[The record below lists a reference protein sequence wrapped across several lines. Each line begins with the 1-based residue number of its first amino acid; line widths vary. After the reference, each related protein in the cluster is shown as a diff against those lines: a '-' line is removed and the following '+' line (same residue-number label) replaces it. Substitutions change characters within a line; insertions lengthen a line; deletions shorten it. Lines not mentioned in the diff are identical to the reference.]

1 MVFQHVLCLC
11 FSSSLAC
18 HGAVMMQAP
27 FQGSQPLQAGDA
39 SQQQE
44 ASGEDAGQDSSMQ
57 EDGAFP
63 GGMFTVEG
71 HALMVPHSQGGHVL
85 QQHLPRMASSF
96 SSEAFLP
103 SGLPSAT
110 SHGYDPALPNFM
122 SAIGNFMGPQTPQS
136 SNPLQLDSTTQS
148 PNGLAMPGL
157 HPATGPIGH
166 GQGQGTLPGGQMEN
180 DNQVAMGHG
189 LQEQQQQQGGV
200 VGGGN
205 GVMGGHQSSER
216 VRRQQAIVDQCL
228 GNPLPVS
235 QQAGSTPPASS
246 GRNPLQTPPEGSK
259 DTETEDTL
267 EDLGMSSPASVAA
280 SDVAAGASQPLP
292 SSASVAASDTAAP
305 SSQPVPSSETSPNN
319 DQPLQPEAAQPDGD
333 LATPATLVT
342 SEAPFEP

>member
-1 MVFQHVLCLC
+1 
-11 FSSSLAC
+11 
-18 HGAVMMQAP
+18 MQA
-27 FQGSQPLQAGDA
+27 GEA

-71 HALMVPHSQGGHVL
+71 HALMVPHSQGGHTL
-85 QQHLPRMASSF
+85 QPHLPRMASSF

-122 SAIGNFMGPQTPQS
+122 ASIGNFMGPQTPQS

-148 PNGLAMPGL
+148 PNGLTMPGL
-157 HPATGPIGH
+157 HPATGLLSN
-166 GQGQGTLPGGQMEN
+166 GQGTLPGGQMGS
-180 DNQVAMGHG
+180 DNQGAMGNG
-189 LQEQQQQQGGV
+189 LQQQQQQQGLAQ
-200 VGGGN
+200 GGGN
-205 GVMGGHQSSER
+205 GAMGGHQSSER

-228 GNPLPVS
+228 GDPPPVS

-246 GRNPLQTPPEGSK
+246 GPTPLQTPPEGSK

-305 SSQPVPSSETSPNN
+305 SSQPLPSTETSPNN
-319 DQPLQPEAAQPDGD
+319 GQPLQPEAAQPDGD
-333 LATPATLVT
+333 LAIPAALASARPVEPL
-342 SEAPFEP
+342 SEQTHGTAGEGSAGKAVGV